1 VPAADHNTLVIA
13 ETGSAP
19 RKLADGVGHYEL
31 VYRRGKQ
38 IRANGAEID
47 GGAGPVTLFP
57 VEDVFFQAATRGGR
71 TVDRI
76 IEGKVQFKKNT
87 RATGDVLTAASG
99 NSAVAGLSMAAGGG
113 LAAGFH
119 TVTAIGV
126 AAQGLSARSRTQ
138 ADTRYWHRLPDG
150 LHVTTLRLA
159 PGAGPLQVRFL
170 DATSQP
176 LPDGTDTVA
185 VHFDDRGN
193 GLAFASSRPTPKG
206 KPL

>member
-1 VPAADHNTLVIA
+1 
-13 ETGSAP
+13 
-19 RKLADGVGHYEL
+19 
-31 VYRRGKQ
+31 
-38 IRANGAEID
+38 
-47 GGAGPVTLFP
+47 
-57 VEDVFFQAATRGGR
+57 VFFQASTRGGR

-87 RATGDVLTAASG
+87 QATGDVLTAASG

-126 AAQGLSARSRTQ
+126 AAQGLSARSRTE
-138 ADTRYWHRLPDG
+138 ADTRYWQRLPDG
-150 LHVTTLRLA
+150 LHVTTMRLA
-159 PGAGPLQVRFL
+159 PGAGPLEVRFL

-176 LPDGTDTVA
+176 LPDGTETVP

-193 GLAFASSRPTPKG
+193 GLAFASSRRPTEEG
-206 KPL
+206 KSL

>member
-1 VPAADHNTLVIA
+1 MH
-13 ETGSAP
+13 
-19 RKLADGVGHYEL
+19 
-31 VYRRGKQ
+31 
-38 IRANGAEID
+38 
-47 GGAGPVTLFP
+47 GGDSVALFP
-57 VEDVFFQAATRGGR
+57 VEDVFFQASTRGGR

-87 RATGDVLTAASG
+87 QATGDVLTAASG

-126 AAQGLSARSRTQ
+126 AAQGLSARSRTE
-138 ADTRYWHRLPDG
+138 ADTRYWQRLPDG

-159 PGAGPLQVRFL
+159 PGAGPLEVRFL

-176 LPDGTDTVA
+176 LPDGTETVP

-193 GLAFASSRPTPKG
+193 GLAFASSRRPTEEG
-206 KPL
+206 KSL